1 MMTSSLPRFEDLLEA
16 HHDEIYGYLWRLL
29 DGASRADAAIEAQ
42 DLTQETF
49 MRAYRAYPRLAAN
62 SNTRA
67 WLYKIATNNATSHF
81 RRNGRMAALN
91 DEADDLPAPVGERP
105 EAMVTFSESVG
116 EVQAAAATLPPKQR
130 AALAMRYGQEMNY
143 DEIAAA
149 LGCSED
155 SARAHVYQ
163 ALKRLRT
170 TLGGHDEDR

>member
-1 MMTSSLPRFEDLLEA
+1 MTSSLLRFEDLLEA

-49 MRAYRAYPRLAAN
+49 MRAYRAYPRLAAD

-81 RRNGRMAALN
+81 RRNGRTMAL
-91 DEADDLPAPVGERP
+91 DDDADDHPAPPGDWP
-105 EAMVTFSESVG
+105 ETMVVFSESV
-116 EVQAAAATLPPKQR
+116 AAVREAARNLPPKQR
-130 AALAMRYGQEMNY
+130 AALAMRYGQELGY

-170 TLGGHDEDR
+170 SLGGNDENR